1 MATIEINY
9 RVNIPF
15 HADVL
20 LSSPFVQ
27 DVGRTILRRVIPVV
41 LSNNK

>member
-1 MATIEINY
+1 MTKIGRLY

-20 LSSPFVQ
+20 LSSLFVQ
-27 DVGRTILRRVIPVV
+27 DVGRTIRTL
-41 LSNNK
+41 